1 MAAGHQPADALWSGH
16 VRPGAGEVPD
26 VVGGY
31 QLVNELQPSVVP
43 HRLDEQLD
51 LQLVELADA
60 VHLAIVW
67 AALPRLQGRIP
78 EGFPLGFVVGTPCI
92 VGFVPS
98 VTAGV
103 LVERERELETLREGL
118 DRARAGEGTLLLIEG
133 PAGVGKTALARAARA
148 AAGQERITPLEARGS
163 ELEEP
168 FAFGVVRQLLE
179 PVVKKVSGH
188 ADLFAGAAGPAARL
202 FEPEER
208 QPLGADVGFEALH
221 SLYWLVVNIAD
232 QAPVLVL
239 VDDCQWADHD
249 SLRFLD
255 YLAQRIEGV
264 PVAMLLTGRPPDP
277 AGDEAGPLWAH
288 MASRPSAVAL
298 YPRPLSEPA
307 AVALAR
313 ERLGAEAAEEFC
325 RACHTATGGNPLFL
339 RELLRALDAAGIA
352 PSATAAGEVQAVG
365 PAAVSRFVL
374 HRLAALGPAA
384 AELARTVAVLGDDSE
399 LPLAARVSGLSG
411 DAARHAADD
420 LVRADIFVRAE
431 RMGFVHPIVRAALYE
446 DLAPGERQAR
456 HAAAAEALAA
466 EGASAE
472 RLTAHLLL
480 TAPTGDQ
487 HRVGT
492 LRSAAVGA
500 AHRGGPR
507 AAAECLRRALAE
519 SPAEQERA
527 EILAELGRY
536 EVATMQF
543 EAAEEHLRTAL
554 APGAALTTRAG
565 AASTLGRCAIVSGR
579 SARAAADALA
589 SLAAE
594 LRSADPERSLELGSE
609 LLAVTTAFSQLR
621 VGLAAQLQRFREQA
635 RGHPG
640 FEAVASIHVA
650 YERLLR
656 GEPATAAMEE
666 VQQALATG
674 LPRSAQSNAA
684 LLALL
689 ALRLGERYELAVQLL
704 DAALERARQEG
715 HATRQGIL
723 HAQRAAI
730 ALAQGSLHDAQAEAD
745 TGLLLVEKSHFIAL
759 LLVAV
764 AITVLIERG
773 ELDAAARLAQT
784 GEALGIADRAHVSD
798 FLTARGRLRIAQGR
812 LQEGVADL
820 LWCGQ
825 RRVARGQCWPSDWK
839 AHAAPAV
846 AALGDK
852 QLAVKLARE
861 QLAAARR
868 VGAPGALGM
877 SLRTAALA
885 IGGDDRLA
893 LLREAV
899 SVLERSSARLEL
911 AHALAELGAELS
923 RSHRRGE
930 GRDAQRRAIKLAG
943 QCGATALA
951 GRAMT
956 ELHAGPGRR
965 ARMELTGPSALTAAE
980 WRVCR
985 QAAEGQTNREVAQ
998 ALFVTEKTIERHLS
1012 SAYQKLGIRSRFQL
1026 ASALSE

>member
-1 MAAGHQPADALWSGH
+1 
-16 VRPGAGEVPD
+16 VP
-26 VVGGY
+26 
-31 QLVNELQPSVVP
+31 
-43 HRLDEQLD
+43 
-51 LQLVELADA
+51 
-60 VHLAIVW
+60 
-67 AALPRLQGRIP
+67 
-78 EGFPLGFVVGTPCI
+78 F
-92 VGFVPS
+92 

-148 AAGQERITPLEARGS
+148 AAGRERITPLEARGS
-163 ELEEP
+163 ELEQP

-179 PVVKKVSGH
+179 PLIGKEPGH
-188 ADLFAGAAGPAARL
+188 ADLFAGGAGAAARL
-202 FEPEER
+202 FEPDER

-232 QAPVLVL
+232 RAPVLVL

-313 ERLGAEAAEEFC
+313 QRLGAEAAEEFC

-339 RELLRALDAAGIA
+339 RELLRALDAAGIV
-352 PSATAAGEVQAVG
+352 PSAAAAGEVQAVG

-384 AELARTVAVLGDDSE
+384 AELARAVAVLGDDSE
-399 LPLAARVSGLSG
+399 LPLAARVSGLSD
-411 DAARHAADD
+411 DAARHAADA
-420 LVRADIFVRAE
+420 LVRADIFVHAE
-431 RMGFVHPIVRAALYE
+431 RLGFVHPIVRAALYE

-466 EGASAE
+466 EGAPAE
-472 RLTAHLLL
+472 RLTVHLLL

-487 HRVGT
+487 HRVAT
-492 LRSAAVGA
+492 LRSAAAGA
-500 AHRGGPR
+500 ARRGAPR

-519 SPAEQERA
+519 SSAGQERA
-527 EILAELGRY
+527 EILAELGRC

-543 EAAEEHLRTAL
+543 EAAEEHLRAAL
-554 APGAALTTRAG
+554 TSGAALTTRAD
-565 AASTLGRCAIVSGR
+565 AASMLGRCAIVSGGR
-579 SARAAADALA
+579 SAQAAVGALT

-594 LRSADPERSLELGSE
+594 LWPLDPERSLELGSE
-609 LLAVTTAFSQLR
+609 LLMVTTAIPPLR
-621 VGLAAQLQRFREQA
+621 PGHAAQLRRFRDLA

-640 FEAVASIHVA
+640 FEAVAKIHGA
-650 YERLLR
+650 QEHIFR
-656 GEPATAAMEE
+656 GSPAAAAVEE
-666 VQQALATG
+666 VQAALRAG
-674 LPRSAQSNAA
+674 LPPAAETNAA
-684 LLALL
+684 FLALL
-689 ALRLGERYELAVQLL
+689 TLRLAERYEPAVWLL
-704 DAALERARQEG
+704 DVALERARREG
-715 HATRQGIL
+715 HATRQGII
-723 HAQRAAI
+723 HGQRAAI
-730 ALAQGSLHDAQAEAD
+730 ALAQGSLHDAQVEAE
-745 TGLLLVEKSHFIAL
+745 TGLQLLEEPHFAVRQ
-759 LLVAV
+759 LVAV
-764 AITVLIERG
+764 AIVVHIERG
-773 ELDAAARLAQT
+773 TLDAAADLAQT
-784 GEALGIADRAHVSD
+784 GEALGIGEDRVYVAE
-798 FLTARGRLRIAQGR
+798 FLIGRGRLRIAQGHVE
-812 LQEGVADL
+812 EGVADL

-825 RRVARGQCWPSDWK
+825 RLEALGLLWPSDWK
-839 AHAAPAV
+839 AFAVPAL
-846 AALGDK
+846 ASLGEK
-852 QLAVKLARE
+852 QLATKLARE

-868 VGAPGALGM
+868 VGAPGALGR
-877 SLRTAALA
+877 SLRAAA
-885 IGGDDRLA
+885 AAAGGDDRLA
-893 LLREAV
+893 LLQEAV
-899 SVLERSSARLEL
+899 SVLEHSSARLEL
-911 AHALAELGAELS
+911 AHALADLGAELS
-923 RSHRRGE
+923 RCGRRPE
-930 GRDAQRRAIKLAG
+930 GRDAQRRAIKLAS
-943 QCGATALA
+943 QCGALALA
-951 GRAMT
+951 ERAMA

-965 ARMELTGPSALTAAE
+965 ARMELTGPTALTAAE

-1026 ASALSE
+1026 ASALNQ